1 MGRLPEPKNSSNR
14 RQKEA
19 VLLPSSSS
27 SSPPEETDYRPINW
41 RRLFLRPK
49 YIPLHLLAALI
60 LVATVLITVR
70 HDDVVTA
77 LRPFSEEV
85 RDLPAGWLIPI
96 AVLILISFPPL
107 FGHEVVAVLCG
118 IVYGL
123 WPGFGVVAAG
133 TFFGEVGTWFA
144 FKHALRRRAV
154 RLERTNLNY
163 GALARMTRDGGFWIV
178 LVIRFSVI
186 PSHFSTAVFSTCDV
200 NFWYF
205 CVATFL
211 TLPKQIILVYLGVLF
226 LNQQTGSVEKG
237 LIFGVGGAATVALG
251 VYVWWKMGAIKKM
264 LLEEQAERRRQR
276 EGNGIGTE
284 TGSVKSVRVEGAES
298 DTASLVP
305 LRLGEGWDG
314 SPPPRRQAWEAV

>member
-1 MGRLPEPKNSSNR
+1 MADLELGTLPQGRTR
-14 RQKEA
+14 AQQKEA
-19 VLLPSSSS
+19 ALLESLADTEYKPV
-27 SSPPEETDYRPINW
+27 DWKRV
-41 RRLFLRPK
+41 FLRPK
-49 YIPLHLLAALI
+49 YIPFHILGI
-60 LVATVLITVR
+60 LVLIATVFITIK
-70 HDDVVTA
+70 HDDVVAT
-77 LRPFSEEV
+77 LRPFSEKV

-96 AVLILISFPPL
+96 AILILISFPPL
-107 FGHEVVAVLCG
+107 FGHEIVAVLCG

-123 WPGFGVVAAG
+123 WIGFGIVAAG

-144 FKHALRRRAV
+144 FKHALRRKAV

-205 CVATFL
+205 CIATFL

-251 VYVWWKMGAIKKM
+251 VYVWWKMGAIKKT
-264 LLEEQAERRRQR
+264 LLEEQAARRRGR
-276 EGNGIGTE
+276 EEGMMQPASDDVA
-284 TGSVKSVRVEGAES
+284 SVKSEREVADS
-298 DTASLVP
+298 DTSSLVP
-305 LRLGEGWDG
+305 LRQGTMWEG
-314 SPPPRRQAWEAV
+314 SPPPPLRR